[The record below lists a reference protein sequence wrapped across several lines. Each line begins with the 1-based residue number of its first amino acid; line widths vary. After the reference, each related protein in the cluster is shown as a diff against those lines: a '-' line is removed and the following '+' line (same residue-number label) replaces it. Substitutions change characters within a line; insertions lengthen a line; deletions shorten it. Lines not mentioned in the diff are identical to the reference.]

1 MAPIASAVRSTILHT
16 APSRNKRASSATNNP
31 ALLIGISVSIICFVI
46 VIGAGWFFIWRRRR
60 AVRRLS
66 DGVEEPSELDTT
78 YGRQK
83 HRYEQNAPR
92 ITPELDGN
100 VTPVEAGATATLPRY
115 PELLR
120 RPHELAS
127 AEKSDFTELGRYSE
141 PEQFVDCNERIE
153 QEHLPIGQSEHPDQ
167 TIYLPDSERQRVHSL
182 IPLPLRSGT
191 SDMEMQSTETST
203 NADEL
208 HMREPTPNWNR
219 TSIDV
224 GQRANAWPLRD
235 TKNQLDLEI
244 QRQIGETEGTPEH
257 DKMEVDAISTFSPT
271 PRAAGPSR
279 AFSPPL
285 VSNLAPRR
293 RVAVLDLHPLETD
306 NRKAE
311 RDNDQSKGR
320 DSNLNQRRR
329 QKQRTLMPKSSS
341 PQNSKTTSS
350 PQSSKSTPDSAKTK
364 LSFAST
370 ATNATHATSPGS
382 AITTP
387 SMATESPAS
396 SWSPQENSLEC
407 QTCGQLF
414 STAGRQK
421 KHYNRIHNLR
431 YVCDIC
437 ARPFG
442 VRADL
447 ERHEHTVHAEF
458 FRSLK
463 RSWCT
468 IPGCP
473 TPNKEWK
480 RKDNFTRHVRS
491 CEARAAD
498 KNKLKGKERAVE

>member
-1 MAPIASAVRSTILHT
+1 LSIVMRELSKNIYQSGKVSFDTGYSQAFANNISLVQSSNIPPVHTSVGSNNNPGALSIQQPIQDYVDPFEVELNLNPVYY
-16 APSRNKRASSATNNP
+16 PSR
-31 ALLIGISVSIICFVI
+31 
-46 VIGAGWFFIWRRRR
+46 AG
-60 AVRRLS
+60 LS
-66 DGVEEPSELDTT
+66 D
-78 YGRQK
+78 
-83 HRYEQNAPR
+83 
-92 ITPELDGN
+92 
-100 VTPVEAGATATLPRY
+100 
-115 PELLR
+115 
-120 RPHELAS
+120 RP
-127 AEKSDFTELGRYSE
+127 G
-141 PEQFVDCNERIE
+141 
-153 QEHLPIGQSEHPDQ
+153 EHPDQ

-191 SDMEMQSTETST
+191 SDMEMHSTETST

-244 QRQIGETEGTPEH
+244 QRQIDETEGTPEH

-306 NRKAE
+306 NGKAE

-370 ATNATHATSPGS
+370 ATNATHTTSPGS

-396 SWSPQENSLEC
+396 SWSPQENNLEC

-421 KHYNRIHNLR
+421 
-431 YVCDIC
+431 YVSSHL
-437 ARPFG
+437 ARLPS
-442 VRADL
+442 
-447 ERHEHTVHAEF
+447 
-458 FRSLK
+458 SL
-463 RSWCT
+463 
-468 IPGCP
+468 
-473 TPNKEWK
+473 
-480 RKDNFTRHVRS
+480 HM
-491 CEARAAD
+491 
-498 KNKLKGKERAVE
+498 